1 MPHRFLLLSLAN
13 LPVSPRFPIH
23 DMLGYD
29 AQAGRLWMSLV
40 DVGSPKGFEPTANLG
55 CVEHLINSCERAEVE
70 LRAPVKHRL
79 EKLHLY
85 QGCSGKCSYFLHFLF
100 LVVFNVADGEVPTS

>member
-1 MPHRFLLLSLAN
+1 MPHRFLLFSLAN

-55 CVEHLINSCERAEVE
+55 CIEHLINSCERAEVE
-70 LRAPVKHRL
+70 LRRAPIFRV

-85 QGCSGKCSYFLHFLF
+85 QGRSGKCS
-100 LVVFNVADGEVPTS
+100 